1 MCQRKS
7 IKGLHLWIP
16 GAKYMFLLYMN
27 LTVSHRLNQFNWK
40 VPAIW
45 LAPTAGCHWI
55 LIKEFL
61 SNAFLG
67 RTNSVRL

>member
-1 MCQRKS
+1 
-7 IKGLHLWIP
+7 
-16 GAKYMFLLYMN
+16 MFLLYMN
-27 LTVSHRLNQFNWK
+27 LTVSHRLSQFDWK
-40 VPAIW
+40 VPAVW
-45 LAPTAGCHWI
+45 FEATTGCHWG

>member
-1 MCQRKS
+1 MQVNKMFAFMDS
-7 IKGLHLWIP
+7 WVKD
-16 GAKYMFLLYMN
+16 MFLLYMN
-27 LTVSHRLNQFNWK
+27 LTVSHRLSQFDWK

-45 LAPTAGCHWI
+45 FEAKTGCHWG
-55 LIKEFL
+55 LIREFL